1 MNRVSDYHYTGP
13 RIFFLVYKFEHY
25 DADSIK
31 DKIRNCLRNKKIPFS
46 TSSPCCGLSD
56 EYCITS
62 VRSGDVDIETLLQQL
77 PVRLEYG
84 EQSTDERDQN
94 EYWDCFPKLRHC
106 SICKKTGHNRR
117 TCTSTLVE

>member
-1 MNRVSDYHYTGP
+1 MNRVSDYNYTGP

-25 DADSIK
+25 DAESIK

-62 VRSGDVDIETLLQQL
+62 VRSGDVDIETLLHQL

-84 EQSTDERDQN
+84 EQSTDDRDQN

-106 SICKKTGHNRR
+106 SICKKTGHKY
-117 TCTSTLVE
+117 SQIKMLL